1 MRDSSIPGRHAP
13 RTPKK
18 RGFLGSPP
26 HAGATPSRTACRL
39 LVVVAAALLAV
50 CGPTR
55 AEADGDD
62 PKGYAARAG
71 DLTLA
76 MDYDKARAELAKA
89 DPQSPAV
96 ILAKARLALYEEDC
110 DLTTALL
117 ARTEVA
123 QMEEGRLIADVGR
136 GCARVTAATVVDKDD
151 VNGIVIRYQ
160 DESDRALT
168 PLLVDTVLKA
178 RTTLSRDLGVE
189 WKRPTRITVVRDLLS
204 LSAMTGLPYKAAQ
217 TTGTVA
223 VAKWGRVTLL
233 SPRASHHGYPF
244 RDTLTHEMTHL
255 AIAMQTRDRAPLW
268 LHEGVARREEVRW
281 REPGIF
287 DERPSPES
295 IVMRGMELKLDLA
308 LDKLGPSIAMLPS
321 ADAAM
326 VAFAEV
332 TSFIKFFADTSPP
345 DALARL
351 LLALRTAKT
360 ADDALKE
367 VSGETLAQWDVRWRA
382 NLAKH
387 PKEPLSPM
395 FGLGAN
401 PPGLGDSRERS
412 RLAELLMG
420 RSHPA
425 EALTEL
431 EKIPADMLADPSLR
445 YLRARVLEAADNVKQ
460 ADTLVE
466 DPKQWMAS
474 YGPCW
479 AIRGRLARAR
489 NDNSVADSSFEEA
502 VAHDPF
508 GIEAACQVLPDGQ
521 ALPADRL
528 KQGAPLCE
536 AARKRGDPDVGRE

>member
-1 MRDSSIPGRHAP
+1 MMRIAP
-13 RTPKK
+13 R
-18 RGFLGSPP
+18 SPS
-26 HAGATPSRTACRL
+26 AGWMRRRL
-39 LVVVAAALLAV
+39 SAMLVASAAALLAV

-55 AEADGDD
+55 ADADADD

-71 DLTLA
+71 ELTLA

-117 ARTEVA
+117 ARSEVG
-123 QMEEGRLIADVGR
+123 QMEEGRLLADVGR
-136 GCARVTAATVVDKDD
+136 GCARVTAATVVDKND
-151 VNGIVIRYQ
+151 VDGVVIRYQ

-168 PLLVDTVLKA
+168 PLLVETVIKA
-178 RTTLSRDLGVE
+178 RATLTRDLGVE

-281 REPGIF
+281 REPGVF

-332 TSFIKFFADTSPP
+332 TSFIKFFAETSAP
-345 DALARL
+345 DALPKL
-351 LLALRTAKT
+351 LVALRTAKS
-360 ADDALKE
+360 ADEALKV

-382 NLAKH
+382 NLTKH

-395 FGLGAN
+395 FGLGAS

-412 RLAELLMG
+412 RLAELLLG
-420 RSHPA
+420 RSHPV

-445 YLRARVLEAADNVKQ
+445 YLRARVLEGAENVKQ
-460 ADTLVE
+460 AGTLVE
-466 DPKQWMAS
+466 DPKLWMAS

-489 NDNSVADSSFEEA
+489 EDNPMADVSFAEA
-502 VAHDPF
+502 LAHDPF
-508 GIEAACQVLPDGQ
+508 GVEAACQSLPDG
-521 ALPADRL
+521 AAVPADRL
-528 KQGAPLCE
+528 GQGAALCE
-536 AARKRGDPDVGRE
+536 TAKKRRDPDVGRE